1 MRKKQEDNNQE
12 IETKK
17 ADKKD
22 REDNLK
28 TNKLDSTDKAEIKDN
43 NQKGKKNE
51 EKLNGKETEN
61 IKKNKAVKE
70 DKVVVKNE
78 KEDNKN
84 NKKIEYK
91 EENIEKVDEIEE
103 KNEEKELEDK
113 EEISKEKLDKIKDEI
128 KRSKSKNKNNPK
140 MQKARKSVLRNI
152 LIAIMICIYFLFIS
166 LGTKTIPATEYVL
179 DLKTFAIFIV
189 IISIVIFEKAYKK
202 DENYLALHGI
212 EMTVVGILT
221 LVILYFYSISYEY
234 FSYILCSILG
244 LVVVYYIIKSIIILI
259 RNKIKNR

>member
-1 MRKKQEDNNQE
+1 
-12 IETKK
+12 
-17 ADKKD
+17 
-22 REDNLK
+22 
-28 TNKLDSTDKAEIKDN
+28 
-43 NQKGKKNE
+43 
-51 EKLNGKETEN
+51 
-61 IKKNKAVKE
+61 
-70 DKVVVKNE
+70 
-78 KEDNKN
+78 
-84 NKKIEYK
+84 
-91 EENIEKVDEIEE
+91 
-103 KNEEKELEDK
+103 
-113 EEISKEKLDKIKDEI
+113 
-128 KRSKSKNKNNPK
+128 
-140 MQKARKSVLRNI
+140 
-152 LIAIMICIYFLFIS
+152 MICIYFLFIS